1 MDKIRILEQ
10 FWRSRFIRIQWFMC
24 FFHVRNEDCKRSKN
38 IIFTTSNSISYDQN
52 KTEFYHSRRSLFLLR
67 KTLWKLRDPRSN
79 DRSSRN
85 AMLGHEWLGTY
96 PTNLNQRTARRV
108 ALSMWHID
116 AGLRLDAYRARGLRL
131 DAYRARG
138 LKLLGLRLEALSI
151 KQIDARQFDA
161 GLRPAPRCTL
171 VFTICNIPNRRIPT
185 RSAASACIV
194 LFRRRTSPARSRHYS
209 WSMRPACRCLLVHH
223 RHWKSYY

>member
-10 FWRSRFIRIQWFMC
+10 FWRSRFIGIQWFMC
-24 FFHVRNEDCKRSKN
+24 FFHVRDEDCKRSKN
-38 IIFTTSNSISYDQN
+38 IIFTTPNSISYDQN
-52 KTEFYHSRRSLFLLR
+52 KTELYHSRRSLFLLR

-96 PTNLNQRTARRV
+96 PTNFNQRTARRV

-116 AGLRLDAYRARGLRL
+116 AGLRLEAWGLMLLGLRL

-138 LKLLGLRLEALSI
+138 LTLLGLRLDAFRLEAWRFVNQTNWRATIWRGLS
-151 KQIDARQFDA
+151 ARA
-161 GLRPAPRCTL
+161 TL
-171 VFTICNIPNRRIPT
+171 LLHI
-185 RSAASACIV
+185 SAYHMQHS
-194 LFRRRTSPARSRHYS
+194 
-209 WSMRPACRCLLVHH
+209 
-223 RHWKSYY
+223 